1 MMDSITMVPALHD
14 FVIRGLS
21 IGRRRHR
28 KGRQCPSLLRC
39 SPAPQRQYPF
49 RRSTMS
55 APSSFTDPRGQVVVF
70 VGGWTFVL

>member
-1 MMDSITMVPALHD
+1 MDSIIMGPALHD
-14 FVIRGLS
+14 FVIRGVS

-28 KGRQCPSLLRC
+28 PGRQSSFPWWRSPSLRRC
-39 SPAPQRQYPF
+39 YPT
-49 RRSTMS
+49 RRLTMS